1 MIALDVSGDIVYEAL
16 GSYID
21 DLCGSVF
28 LGTARGKVVLYK
40 MGTYPLT
47 PTGETLPFLNVF
59 YSRGMLEIT
68 GIWNREGRSGAFLL
82 KMVPSGIEVR
92 DGGIVYIT
100 FHPSDRGIVLVTLY
114 GNDGLAKTLEGAVFD
129 CRTERREDEKML
141 SSMLHVK
148 TINPAQWE
156 TLNP

>member
-1 MIALDVSGDIVYEAL
+1 MIALDGSGDIVYEAL

-21 DLCGSVF
+21 GLCGSVF

-47 PTGETLPFLNVF
+47 PTGEPLPFLNVF
-59 YSRGMLEIT
+59 YSHGMLEIT
-68 GIWNREGRSGAFLL
+68 GIWNRDGKSGAFLL

-92 DGGIVYIT
+92 DGGIIYIT
-100 FHPSDRGIVLVTLY
+100 FHPSDGGIVLVTLY
-114 GNDGLAKTLEGAVFD
+114 GNEGLAKTLEGAVLD

-141 SSMLHVK
+141 SSMLG
-148 TINPAQWE
+148 IRSIIPPQWE
-156 TLNP
+156 TSHP

>member
-1 MIALDVSGDIVYEAL
+1 MVIALDGSGGVVYEAL

-21 DLCGSVF
+21 GLCSSNF

-47 PTGETLPFLNVF
+47 PTKKLPFLNVF

-68 GIWNREGRSGAFLL
+68 GIWNRDGKSGAFLL

-92 DGGIVYIT
+92 EKGIIYITFRPRDGGIV
-100 FHPSDRGIVLVTLY
+100 LVILY
-114 GNDGLAKTLEGAVFD
+114 GNEGLARTLKGAVMD
-129 CRTERREDEKML
+129 CGRGRGKEEKIL
-141 SSMLHVK
+141 SSVS
-148 TINPAQWE
+148 PR
-156 TLNP
+156 